1 MKEEKCD
8 TRILQ
13 SVDRLSKFPSTV
25 GSKKV
30 VLYLWVL
37 SVMGELNFF
46 LEMQNNQTSKQN
58 ADKYGLHVKDICV
71 RIYARFKFVQ
81 QNNTWRLLQES

>member
-1 MKEEKCD
+1 
-8 TRILQ
+8 
-13 SVDRLSKFPSTV
+13 
-25 GSKKV
+25 
-30 VLYLWVL
+30 
-37 SVMGELNFF
+37 MGELNFF